1 MICQK
6 FKTISNPLW
15 HYMFQKCLEIEQIFT
30 KGWGWQDWY
39 GGIPTTVQQ
48 EVKVIK
54 KEVFSKSISA
64 VGCGLFLFI
73 SATQVCAQHISLV
86 HDLVIAE
93 GLDVCENRTPTVIY
107 CNWPHS
113 TFCSKVSDDYDQCA
127 FAMLSSTCI
136 FNVIIN
142 GTIWRWHRH

>member
-1 MICQK
+1 MLRNRTNIHKRMGMARLIWRNSDNCS
-6 FKTISNPLW
+6 TRS
-15 HYMFQKCLEIEQIFT
+15 ES
-30 KGWGWQDWY
+30 D
-39 GGIPTTVQQ
+39 
-48 EVKVIK
+48 K

-73 SATQVCAQHISLV
+73 SSTQVCAQHISLV

-127 FAMLSSTCI
+127 FAILSSTCI

-142 GTIWRWHRH
+142 GTI